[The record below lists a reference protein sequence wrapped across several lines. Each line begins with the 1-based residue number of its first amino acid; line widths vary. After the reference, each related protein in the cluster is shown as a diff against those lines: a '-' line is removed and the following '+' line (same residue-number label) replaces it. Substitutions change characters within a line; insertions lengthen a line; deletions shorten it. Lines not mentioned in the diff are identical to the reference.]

1 MKKNIVVLMLA
12 VLVGLSAFGQV
23 RIAVVKPKSVGETN
37 KASDFELE
45 MIKGKLEVAIGDAG
59 YTIVSR
65 GEVDAL
71 LKDFDFESSSVMRET
86 DKAKLATLS
95 DVDYICV
102 SRVAVKDGDNYY
114 ILSKLIN
121 KSNGEVSSP
130 TDVYVQG
137 GLGKLNESCKDL
149 AERMTSKM
157 SGRKISG
164 GSSPTPP
171 SQKVGQDYT
180 ETAWNINMKMVWV
193 EGGDFLMGCTSE
205 QGSSCDADE
214 QNVRRVTLDGY
225 YIAMVEVTQSQWE
238 KVMGTTIYQQKS
250 KAGGSNV
257 YGTGPEYP
265 MYYVS
270 WEEAMDFCRQLSQK
284 TGRKYTLPTEAQWE
298 YAARGGK
305 NPDGTKYAGRSSVD
319 AAAWYY
325 DNSGSS
331 THPVATKQPNALGLY
346 DMSGNVWEWCS
357 DWYSAGYAGYDT
369 NNPQGPE
376 SGSYRVARGGSWSYN
391 AGYCRVSNRDYGT
404 PSRRN
409 YVLGFRVVCLP

>member
-1 MKKNIVVLMLA
+1 MQKNIVVLMLA

-71 LKDFDFESSSVMRET
+71 LKDFDFESNSVMRET

-102 SRVAVKDGDNYY
+102 SRVAKDGDNYY

-164 GSSPTPP
+164 VSSSPSP
-171 SQKVGQDYT
+171 SQSYT

-205 QGSSCDADE
+205 QGSSCNTDE
-214 QNVRRVTLDGY
+214 QNVRRVTVDGY

-250 KAGGSNV
+250 KTGGSNV
-257 YGTGPEYP
+257 YGTGPDYP

-319 AAAWYY
+319 AVAWY
-325 DNSGSS
+325 DGNSGSS

-346 DMSGNVWEWCS
+346 DMSGNVWEWCR

-376 SGSYRVARGGSWSYN
+376 SGSYRVYRGGSWNGDAS
-391 AGYCRVSNRDYGT
+391 GCRVSFRTDCT
-404 PSRRN
+404 PSYRDN
-409 YVLGFRVVCLP
+409 FLGFRVVCLP